1 MRLLEFTE
9 DVDTVDQG
17 EYDREGDMAIG
28 QLNTIDDAADE
39 LRSILSADDNLPEWV
54 QNKITKAVDYIDT
67 ARDYMK
73 SKEQGVAEELSIKH
87 QRDHSTQHYP
97 DTSNSL
103 ATRSVSQAELPNVYK
118 TADGHPTV
126 RGRFHGKAAQ
136 TRVNPTITPTSVNR
150 KDSSGPIPAFL
161 KKGVAEEITADD
173 MAQSAHA
180 QGLKHGR
187 EGSGNNM
194 DRAKAQHGENFKH
207 YNAGFLKGRNEKAK
221 RLKVF
226 GQGNNKR
233 QQGVAEANGRRYSS
247 YNDELSS
254 RERDEQNYMD
264 QSKSDFKRA
273 EMQHELGH
281 EDDPNFERN
290 LRQQQLERDQGPW
303 YIRIDGKIYRQ
314 SGQPKVFDLKNGANN
329 YALAM
334 IKNNPSLQGKVTLS
348 KSEADR

>member
-73 SKEQGVAEELSIKH
+73 SKEEGVAEGWDKLTPQQKAHEYNL
-87 QRDHSTQHYP
+87 D
-97 DTSNSL
+97 
-103 ATRSVSQAELPNVYK
+103 
-118 TADGHPTV
+118 
-126 RGRFHGKAAQ
+126 AAQ
-136 TRVNPTITPTSVNR
+136 REMDR
-150 KDSSGPIPAFL
+150 R
-161 KKGVAEEITADD
+161 
-173 MAQSAHA
+173 QA
-180 QGLKHGR
+180 QGEDMTGATIDNKT
-187 EGSGNNM
+187 
-194 DRAKAQHGENFKH
+194 
-207 YNAGFLKGRNEKAK
+207 YNIVKPK
-221 RLKVF
+221 
-226 GQGNNKR
+226 
-233 QQGVAEANGRRYSS
+233 QQGVTENNQRGDTLVTDASKIMQGSDVKDAVQALKTVLGDREYNSRRGFYNFYVRQLMDMSGQQGMAGLPNLGMGGLPNLGMAEANGRRYSS

-314 SGQPKVFDLKNGANN
+314 RGQPKVFDLKNGANN

>member
-1 MRLLEFTE
+1 MRLLEFTA
-9 DVDTVDQG
+9 DVNTVDQG

-73 SKEQGVAEELSIKH
+73 SKEQGVAEG
-87 QRDHSTQHYP
+87 
-97 DTSNSL
+97 SL
-103 ATRSVSQAELPNVYK
+103 
-118 TADGHPTV
+118 
-126 RGRFHGKAAQ
+126 
-136 TRVNPTITPTSVNR
+136 
-150 KDSSGPIPAFL
+150 
-161 KKGVAEEITADD
+161 EEI
-173 MAQSAHA
+173 
-180 QGLKHGR
+180 
-187 EGSGNNM
+187 
-194 DRAKAQHGENFKH
+194 DRR
-207 YNAGFLKGRNEKAK
+207 GFLKGAGAAAVAGAAGGAKAAQDIGEEGQRKVMDMMGLWYACQNYTNTKYTVSPDICQNAKQSINKFIRNFAGGKEYLNGWYATMHDFEKQEIAK
-221 RLKVF
+221 GKLSALTSNVLRDPNYAKQIIRNFDSLSAFDESV
-226 GQGNNKR
+226 N
-233 QQGVAEANGRRYSS
+233 QGVAEANGRRYSS

-314 SGQPKVFDLKNGANN
+314 SGQPKSFDLKNGANN